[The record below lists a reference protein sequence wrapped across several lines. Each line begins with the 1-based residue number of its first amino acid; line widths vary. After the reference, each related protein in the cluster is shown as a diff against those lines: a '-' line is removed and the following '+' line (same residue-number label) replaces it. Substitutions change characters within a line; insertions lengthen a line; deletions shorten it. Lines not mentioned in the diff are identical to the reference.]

1 MLKNGRKT
9 QNDCKRNQ
17 IQKKGKKRIIKDS
30 YVASGINNWL
40 HSYCNYV

>member
-1 MLKNGRKT
+1 MLKNRRKG
-9 QNDCKRNQ
+9 NDQERNQ

-40 HSYCNYV
+40 HPHCNYI